1 MSKAREVLLNPIF
14 NDNPIALQILGI
26 CSALAVTT
34 NLYPT
39 LLMCFALT
47 SVLCLSNLFVSII
60 RNHIPTNVRM
70 IVQITLIA
78 SLVVIVDEVLKAYDY
93 ETSKTIGV
101 FVALIVTNCIVMGRA
116 EAYAMQNG
124 PWLSFLDGLG
134 NGLGYSLILII
145 VATIRELFGSGT
157 LFGYEILILTQ
168 NGGLYLGNNYMVLSS
183 SSFILIGLL
192 IWLLRSWKVEQI
204 EEPEFQVAR
213 NNLETKEAG
222 TRV

>member
-34 NLYPT
+34 SLYPT
-39 LLMCFALT
+39 LLMCLALT

-78 SLVVIVDEVLKAYDY
+78 SLVVLVDEVLKAYDY

-145 VATIRELFGSGT
+145 VATFRELLGSGT
-157 LFGYEILILTQ
+157 LFGLEVLVLTQ
-168 NGGLYLGNNYMVLSS
+168 NGGSYLGNNYMVLSS
-183 SSFILIGLL
+183 SSFILIGLF

-204 EEPEFQVAR
+204 EEPEFQVAK
-213 NNLETKEAG
+213 NNLESKEAG
-222 TRV
+222 TRA